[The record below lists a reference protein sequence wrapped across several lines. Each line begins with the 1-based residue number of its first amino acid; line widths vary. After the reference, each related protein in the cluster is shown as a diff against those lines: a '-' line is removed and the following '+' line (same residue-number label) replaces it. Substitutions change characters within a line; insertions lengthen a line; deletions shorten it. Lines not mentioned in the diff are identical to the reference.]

1 VRSWRAPST
10 SAKLALD
17 GILNST
23 IRGVSM
29 NMRVKGLLC
38 LALVGVLA
46 GTDAEAAAV
55 EKPRVQ
61 IAVGSKVG
69 LFFLPTMVAEHLG
82 YYKDEGLDVEI
93 VDLGSGG
100 KALQALVGRS
110 VDVTSGAYDHTVQL
124 AAKNIQLQAFVLQS
138 SLADYAVGVV
148 KSKAASYK
156 SPKDLKGMRIGV
168 SSPGAGSDMF
178 LKLVLAKAGM
188 NPDDVSVINVGL
200 SSGAIA
206 AVRKGALDAIA
217 NNDPVMTVLEETGE
231 VKVIADAR
239 THEGSKTYFGGDY
252 PTAALFAHADFI
264 QKNPNTVQALT
275 NAVVRA
281 LRWLSKATPEQ
292 VMAALPPE
300 FAGGDPAMYKKILAK
315 LLPTY
320 SPDGLFP
327 ANSGEIAHAALAQFV
342 PSVREAKIDLGKTFD
357 NRFVQKALARHK

>member
-1 VRSWRAPST
+1 MGV
-10 SAKLALD
+10 
-17 GILNST
+17 LNPTPT
-23 IRGVSM
+23 IRGDLM
-29 NMRVKGLLC
+29 TTRLTGLLC
-38 LALVGVLA
+38 LAIVGALG
-46 GTDAEAAAV
+46 GTRAEAAPI

-124 AAKNIQLQAFVLQS
+124 AAKNIDLQAFVLQA
-138 SLADYAVGVV
+138 SLADYAVGIV
-148 KSKAASYK
+148 KKKAASYR
-156 SPKDLKGMRIGV
+156 SPKDLKGMRVGI

-178 LKLVLAKAGM
+178 LKLVLAKAGI

-200 SSGAIA
+200 SSGAVA
-206 AVRKGALDAIA
+206 AVRKGELDAIA
-217 NNDPVMTVLEETGE
+217 NNDPVMTVLEESGE
-231 VKVIADAR
+231 VKIIADAR
-239 THEGSKTYFGGDY
+239 THEGSKAYYGGDY
-252 PTAALFAHADFI
+252 PTAAFFAHADFI
-264 QKNPNTVQALT
+264 RKNPNTVQALT

-281 LRWLSKATPEQ
+281 LKWMRKATPEQ

-327 ANSGEIAHAALAQFV
+327 ANSGEIAYAALAHFV
-342 PSVREAKIDLGKTFD
+342 PTVREAKIDLAKTFD
-357 NRFVQKALARHK
+357 NRFVEKALAKYK

>member
-1 VRSWRAPST
+1 MKTR
-10 SAKLALD
+10 L
-17 GILNST
+17 
-23 IRGVSM
+23 
-29 NMRVKGLLC
+29 KGLLC
-38 LALVGVLA
+38 LAIGALG
-46 GTDAEAAAV
+46 GTGAEAAPI

-124 AAKNIQLQAFVLQS
+124 AAKNIDLQAFVLQA

-148 KSKAASYK
+148 KKKAGSYR
-156 SPKDLKGMRIGV
+156 SPKDLKGMRVGI

-178 LKLVLAKAGM
+178 LKLVLAKAGI

-200 SSGAIA
+200 SSGAVA
-206 AVRKGALDAIA
+206 AVRKGELDAIA
-217 NNDPVMTVLEETGE
+217 NNDPVMTVLEESGE

-239 THEGSKTYFGGDY
+239 TRDGSRTYYGADDY
-252 PTAALFAHADFI
+252 PAAAFFAHADFI

-275 NAVVRA
+275 NAMVRA
-281 LRWLSKATPEQ
+281 LKWMSRATPDQ

-300 FAGGDPAMYKKILAK
+300 FAGGDPATYKKILVK

-327 ANSGEIAHAALAQFV
+327 ANSGEIAYAALAQFV
-342 PSVREAKIDLGKTFD
+342 PTVREAKIDLAKTFD
-357 NRFVQKALARHK
+357 NRFVQKALAKYK